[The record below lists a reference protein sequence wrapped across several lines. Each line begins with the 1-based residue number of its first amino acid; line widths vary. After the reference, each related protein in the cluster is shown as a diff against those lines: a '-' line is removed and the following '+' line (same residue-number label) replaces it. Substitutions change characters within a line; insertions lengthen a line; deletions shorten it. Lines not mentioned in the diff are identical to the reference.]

1 MVATRRTKAAASPK
15 PPGPT
20 RAASPTP
27 NAAVLA
33 AAAADDP
40 SVADGAAA
48 PDAAAPEEPD
58 RTPGMLA
65 LWRALFYSLMCAQWY
80 RGHIAHY
87 VVDYPPEAGARLGAD
102 AFFAYDQ
109 WEGLVATLPRTAA
122 GVQRLKDVGLACGA
136 AAAAGAAFP
145 AAAAAFDAAR
155 TSTAGPGRP
164 DQTLT
169 FSRSATS
176 TSIRLMLGRI
186 DRSRRGVH
194 RGVPWAAMEATLGP
208 RLFAAVALGGLLLD
222 GSMAAALLCLRPSRE
237 SFAAFAALSCAFH
250 GFTCFTMSQRIGY
263 AFPGACVCAVVLFA
277 PVGGPGGDAPLHAW
291 LARAATGFS
300 AGEPRRRGARPAR
313 PLRCLLLLY
322 VLLQVLVPLRMP
334 LLHGADF
341 AMSARGYR
349 FSWTMMLHGKDQGA
363 RGAMSFL
370 KFAYLAP
377 SVAGTLFER
386 LNGRGPFARVIDPTV
401 DLVAADDRRRARAPW
416 EIFRD
421 VVMDRLDDEFILRGS
436 GASDLSD
443 RAGAGAARCREGQAG
458 YMGAPV
464 AVLVDR
470 SPCLA
475 ASPLILSPLSNLA
488 RLPLAAAARRR
499 RGTRARRDQLQ
510 GLRSRPVSTRF
521 G

>member
-80 RGHIAHY
+80 RGHIAHSSSTIRRRRATSARR
-87 VVDYPPEAGARLGAD
+87 VLRVRPVGGPRRDAPADGRGRAAAQGRQARLRRRG
-102 AFFAYDQ
+102 
-109 WEGLVATLPRTAA
+109 G
-122 GVQRLKDVGLACGA
+122 GGA
-136 AAAAGAAFP
+136 ASGGG
-145 AAAAAFDAAR
+145 AFDAA
-155 TSTAGPGRP
+155 
-164 DQTLT
+164 D
-169 FSRSATS
+169 
-176 TSIRLMLGRI
+176 I
-186 DRSRRGVH
+186 DRPLAVVYVFASLWKTHPDWVSGAVVRGIFLGFEEQGVH

-222 GSMAAALLCLRPSRE
+222 GSMAAALLCLRPSA

-291 LARAATGFS
+291 LAAAGFS
-300 AGEPRRRGARPAR
+300 AGEPRARRARPAR

-341 AMSARGYR
+341 AMSAR
-349 FSWTMMLHGKDQGA
+349 L
-363 RGAMSFL
+363 
-370 KFAYLAP
+370 P
-377 SVAGTLFER
+377 
-386 LNGRGPFARVIDPTV
+386 
-401 DLVAADDRRRARAPW
+401 
-416 EIFRD
+416 
-421 VVMDRLDDEFILRGS
+421 LRG
-436 GASDLSD
+436 
-443 RAGAGAARCREGQAG
+443 R
-458 YMGAPV
+458 
-464 AVLVDR
+464 
-470 SPCLA
+470 
-475 ASPLILSPLSNLA
+475 
-488 RLPLAAAARRR
+488 
-499 RGTRARRDQLQ
+499 
-510 GLRSRPVSTRF
+510 
-521 G
+521 

>member
-122 GVQRLKDVGLACGA
+122 GVARLKDVGLACGA

-169 FSRSATS
+169 CSRSATS
-176 TSIRLMLGRI
+176 TSIRPMLGRI
-186 DRSRRGVH
+186 DRSRRVL
-194 RGVPWAAMEATLGP
+194 EAQPT
-208 RLFAAVALGGLLLD
+208 
-222 GSMAAALLCLRPSRE
+222 S
-237 SFAAFAALSCAFH
+237 
-250 GFTCFTMSQRIGY
+250 
-263 AFPGACVCAVVLFA
+263 
-277 PVGGPGGDAPLHAW
+277 
-291 LARAATGFS
+291 
-300 AGEPRRRGARPAR
+300 
-313 PLRCLLLLY
+313 
-322 VLLQVLVPLRMP
+322 LVR
-334 LLHGADF
+334 
-341 AMSARGYR
+341 
-349 FSWTMMLHGKDQGA
+349 
-363 RGAMSFL
+363 
-370 KFAYLAP
+370 
-377 SVAGTLFER
+377 
-386 LNGRGPFARVIDPTV
+386 
-401 DLVAADDRRRARAPW
+401 
-416 EIFRD
+416 
-421 VVMDRLDDEFILRGS
+421 
-436 GASDLSD
+436 
-443 RAGAGAARCREGQAG
+443 
-458 YMGAPV
+458 
-464 AVLVDR
+464 
-470 SPCLA
+470 
-475 ASPLILSPLSNLA
+475 
-488 RLPLAAAARRR
+488 
-499 RGTRARRDQLQ
+499 
-510 GLRSRPVSTRF
+510 
-521 G
+521 

>member
-155 TSTAGPGRP
+155 TSTAGQGRP

-169 FSRSATS
+169 FSRSVNS
-176 TSIRLMLGRI
+176 TSIRLIFRRI
-186 DRSRRGVH
+186 DRSRRVL
-194 RGVPWAAMEATLGP
+194 EAQP
-208 RLFAAVALGGLLLD
+208 
-222 GSMAAALLCLRPSRE
+222 
-237 SFAAFAALSCAFH
+237 
-250 GFTCFTMSQRIGY
+250 
-263 AFPGACVCAVVLFA
+263 
-277 PVGGPGGDAPLHAW
+277 
-291 LARAATGFS
+291 
-300 AGEPRRRGARPAR
+300 
-313 PLRCLLLLY
+313 
-322 VLLQVLVPLRMP
+322 
-334 LLHGADF
+334 
-341 AMSARGYR
+341 
-349 FSWTMMLHGKDQGA
+349 K
-363 RGAMSFL
+363 
-370 KFAYLAP
+370 
-377 SVAGTLFER
+377 
-386 LNGRGPFARVIDPTV
+386 
-401 DLVAADDRRRARAPW
+401 
-416 EIFRD
+416 
-421 VVMDRLDDEFILRGS
+421 
-436 GASDLSD
+436 
-443 RAGAGAARCREGQAG
+443 
-458 YMGAPV
+458 
-464 AVLVDR
+464 
-470 SPCLA
+470 
-475 ASPLILSPLSNLA
+475 
-488 RLPLAAAARRR
+488 
-499 RGTRARRDQLQ
+499 
-510 GLRSRPVSTRF
+510 GLRRNCRIRAH
-521 G
+521 